1 MKSQL
6 GDLPSLPSPDSAWEL
21 HGLTMPTPA
30 LKFFSLMIFCFHPP
44 RVLGESLNTKV
55 HTHTYTLTPPPTQ
68 SQIARVDK
76 RAHAHRDPA
85 IETSERICI
94 RELPSWFLSAADLAK
109 KNDRKLKKEKEEGSI
124 IRPVL
129 EPD

>member
-6 GDLPSLPSPDSAWEL
+6 GDLPSLPSPDSAYEL
-21 HGLTMPTPA
+21 HGLTMPTSAP
-30 LKFFSLMIFCFHPP
+30 KFFSLMIFCFHPP
-44 RVLGESLNTKV
+44 QVLGESLNTKA
-55 HTHTYTLTPPPTQ
+55 HTHTLIHSHHPPLNRKSLVWT
-68 SQIARVDK
+68 SE
-76 RAHAHRDPA
+76 HTHTDPA

-94 RELPSWFLSAADLAK
+94 RELPSWFLSTADLAK

>member
-1 MKSQL
+1 MV
-6 GDLPSLPSPDSAWEL
+6 
-21 HGLTMPTPA
+21 MY
-30 LKFFSLMIFCFHPP
+30 
-44 RVLGESLNTKV
+44 TKV
-55 HTHTYTLTPPPTQ
+55 HTHTITHSHHPHSITDGPCAGGST
-68 SQIARVDK
+68 
-76 RAHAHRDPA
+76 HTDPA